1 MSMAEI
7 DEQLYKELI
16 DKIKTYH
23 PSDDFSMVEKAYKL
37 AVEAHKEQKRK
48 SGEPYIIHPLKVAYI
63 LAELE
68 LDMETITAG
77 ILHDIIEDTP
87 YTYEDIA
94 HLFSEEIAALVDGVT
109 KLGKLSYTTK
119 EEAQAENYRKMFLA
133 MAKDIRVILIKL
145 ADRLH
150 NMRTLNYM
158 TPEKQREKA
167 QETLDIYAPLAH
179 RLGISKIRSEM
190 EDLCFKYLNPDAYF
204 DLAAKIQK
212 KKEERDQFVQSM
224 VQELQTKMNEAGI
237 KGKVYGRTKH
247 FFSIYKKMVNQ
258 NKTLDQIY
266 DLFAIRALVD
276 SVKDCYAVLG
286 IVHTAYT
293 PMPGRFKDYIAMP
306 KPNMYQSLH
315 NTLIGPHGQV
325 FEVQIRTWEMH
336 RTSEYGIAA
345 HWKYKEGRAN
355 EKSSKAQKSE
365 EAKLAWLRQIMEWQ
379 KDMSDNKEYLDTI
392 KLDLNIYST
401 QVYAF
406 TPQGDVIQLTKD
418 STPIDFAYM
427 IHSAV
432 GNKMVGARV
441 NNKIV
446 PLDHKIQNG
455 DIVEIITSQNSKGP
469 NRDWLAIVK
478 TAQARTKIKQWFKKE
493 EKEENIIRGREMI
506 LADIKKKGYQPQ
518 DLLRPEWE
526 EIVLVKYDFKTWDAL
541 LAAVGYGGMKEGQV
555 VNRLKDE
562 YLKEKRKTQT
572 AEDALKDFEKT
583 IDQKPVKK
591 HKSKSGVVVEGIG
604 DVAVRFSKCC
614 SPVPGDEIIGF
625 VTRGRG
631 VTIHRTDCINVINL
645 SNEERGRLINAEWD
659 TQFAKGESN
668 TSYLAELKVVAN
680 DRVGLIVEIS
690 RQLADD
696 DISVKGFNVR
706 TTKDMQAIL
715 NVTIEIKT
723 KEQLE
728 RVVTRLKNL
737 RDVTEVERV
746 SGLGLYRV

>member
-1 MSMAEI
+1 MAEI

-469 NRDWLAIVK
+469 SRDWLNIVK
-478 TAQARTKIKQWFKKE
+478 STQAKNKI
-493 EKEENIIRGREMI
+493 N
-506 LADIKKKGYQPQ
+506 
-518 DLLRPEWE
+518 
-526 EIVLVKYDFKTWDAL
+526 
-541 LAAVGYGGMKEGQV
+541 
-555 VNRLKDE
+555 
-562 YLKEKRKTQT
+562 
-572 AEDALKDFEKT
+572 
-583 IDQKPVKK
+583 
-591 HKSKSGVVVEGIG
+591 
-604 DVAVRFSKCC
+604 
-614 SPVPGDEIIGF
+614 
-625 VTRGRG
+625 
-631 VTIHRTDCINVINL
+631 
-645 SNEERGRLINAEWD
+645 
-659 TQFAKGESN
+659 
-668 TSYLAELKVVAN
+668 
-680 DRVGLIVEIS
+680 
-690 RQLADD
+690 
-696 DISVKGFNVR
+696 
-706 TTKDMQAIL
+706 
-715 NVTIEIKT
+715 
-723 KEQLE
+723 
-728 RVVTRLKNL
+728 
-737 RDVTEVERV
+737 
-746 SGLGLYRV
+746 